1 MNEIIQVVFKK
12 GVLFDVN
19 ISRWSALHQMQTG
32 DLLLEKLNRKIVYPG
47 HKKLLPEEASYP
59 LIHLEGKI
67 RSHVRKNS
75 MDFPVSGAVYV
86 NFKALPKML
95 KELKKLRAEYEAAA
109 QVLYDNWESIKT
121 KQIDALNE
129 ESRKIAVQNGLYEPT
144 TPAGDRE
151 ILKKWLSDQQKRH
164 AELYPKKEDLLAKY
178 AVSWTMFRVDALGDS
193 VASLIDETDAAMIMA
208 HQEKLQKDMQMW
220 VKTKAA
226 EMHQVIGEAA
236 LKAKDLLAEN
246 GKLNPKNL
254 KPLFAAFEQF
264 KAVDFAG
271 SSFEQVIEDIE
282 KKFLVSDPNGELDF
296 KAVAEGVNNNTDAF
310 SQLLSEV
317 SQLAVEDV
325 AQKAGAVA
333 LSGSDF
339 KRVVEI

>member
-1 MNEIIQVVFKK
+1 MSEIIQVVFNK
-12 GVLFDVN
+12 GVLFDINV
-19 ISRWSALHQMQTG
+19 SRWSALHQMQTG

-59 LIHLEGKI
+59 LVHLEGKI
-67 RSHVRKNS
+67 RTCVRKNS

-109 QVLYDNWESIKT
+109 QKLYDNWESIKE
-121 KQIDALNE
+121 KQVEALNE

-144 TPAGDRE
+144 TPAADRDT
-151 ILKKWLSDQQKRH
+151 LKKWLSEQQKRH
-164 AELYPKKEDLLAKY
+164 AELYPKKEDLLSKY
-178 AVSWTMFRVDALGDS
+178 AVTWTMFRVDALGDS
-193 VASLIDETDAAMIMA
+193 VASILEETEADVILS

-236 LKAKDLLAEN
+236 LRAKELLAEN

-282 KKFLVSDPNGELDF
+282 KKYLVSDPNGEIDF
-296 KAVAEGVNNNTDAF
+296 KAVAESVNGGTDAF
-310 SQLLSEV
+310 DQLLSDI
-317 SQLAVEDV
+317 SQLAVEEV

-339 KRVVEI
+339 KRIVEI